1 LHHLQ
6 GKAEAVTPADL
17 QQLLREFYLE
27 RVALLQRHEAVA
39 RSVPGY
45 DANNAYQYLI
55 AREETHLSWLQHAL
69 LDLGAPVPSDP
80 APQAVSLSGKGEAAA
95 RLLAAEDAHFAVAF
109 VDRWR
114 DRVEAVTHARHRGML
129 KVILGETLEHKRFF
143 EQAAEGR
150 TDLLGI
156 SLAINEHSGTVLG
169 ERWIE

>member
-1 LHHLQ
+1 
-6 GKAEAVTPADL
+6 VTPADL
-17 QQLLREFYLE
+17 QHLLREFYLE

-80 APQAVSLSGKGEAAA
+80 APQAVSISGKGEAAA
-95 RLLAAEDAHFAVAF
+95 RQLAAEDARFAVAF
-109 VDRWR
+109 VDRWK

-143 EQAAEGR
+143 EQTAEGR